1 MSVQARWI
9 ALLVIVLL
17 VAATGA
23 QAQPREEKMTFVL
36 NWTPV
41 ADHAPYFLAKDL
53 GWYKQRSLNVN
64 IEFGKGSADSARRV
78 EVGQGDLGV
87 SDTGT
92 VVVAIGRGAK
102 LKIVAM
108 LFDRTPNTVWTR
120 KDTGI
125 TTVKGLE
132 GKTVGTPPGDA
143 QRVLFPALA
152 KANNV
157 DVNRVSFVNIEP
169 AAKYGA
175 LAQKRV
181 DAIFD
186 FSTGAPFV
194 WRAIGKENA
203 VAIPWADNGVDIYG
217 LAIVANEDFLRKKP
231 DLVRRFL
238 DASLKAWQATIRQPR
253 ESILVMKRNVP
264 EIDVDSYMT
273 NLDLAIQLFR
283 TSRFAKHG
291 IGWMEP
297 AKMRKTVELVTTYI
311 EVPNKVDYWSAFT
324 NEYLTL
330 YELPK

>member
-1 MSVQARWI
+1 VHARRI
-9 ALLVIVLL
+9 AVLVITVLAG
-17 VAATGA
+17 VTGV
-23 QAQPREEKMTFVL
+23 QAQPREETVTFVL

-41 ADHAPYFLAKDL
+41 ADHAPYFLARDL
-53 GWYKQRSLNVN
+53 GWYKQRGINVKL
-64 IEFGKGSADSARRV
+64 EFGKGSADSARRV
-78 EVGQGDLGV
+78 ELGQGDLGV

-92 VVVAIGRGAK
+92 VIVALGRGAK

-108 LFDRTPNTVWTR
+108 LFDRSPNTIWTR

-125 TTVKGLE
+125 TKPKDLE
-132 GKTVGTPPGDA
+132 GKSVGAPPGDA

-186 FSTGAPFV
+186 FYTGAPFV
-194 WRAIGKENA
+194 WKAIGKENSM
-203 VAIPWADNGVDIYG
+203 AIPWADYGVDIYG
-217 LAIVANEDFLRKKP
+217 LAIVVNDDFLRKKP
-231 DLVRRFL
+231 DVVRRFL

-253 ESILVMKRNVP
+253 EAILVMKRNVP
-264 EIDVDSYMT
+264 EIDEDSYLV
-273 NLDLAIQLFR
+273 NLDLGIQLFR
-283 TSRFAKHG
+283 TPRFATNG
-291 IGWMEP
+291 IGWVDP
-297 AKMRKTVELVTTYI
+297 AKMKQTVDLVTTYI
-311 EVPNKVDYWSAFT
+311 EVPNRVDYRSVFT
-324 NEYLTL
+324 NEYLTF